1 MKKRKDEEDEE
12 RQVNS
17 DISMEDESYLS
28 AKRMKSQK
36 IACMNQ
42 GKRMRKE
49 RVKVVPILLK
59 DFVFPFPTRPS
70 LA

>member
-1 MKKRKDEEDEE
+1 MKKRKDEEDDE

-36 IACMNQ
+36 IACTNQ
-42 GKRMRKE
+42 GKELRKE
-49 RVKVVPILLK
+49 RVKAVHILLK
-59 DFVFPFPTRPS
+59 DFVFPFPARPS